1 MKSPIDILYY
11 FIQFSWGVIQNIIG
25 LLLFLILYIINPKRR
40 IKMYKQNIVT
50 FWNNEYGLSLGIFI
64 FVGSDN
70 KKLLMHEYGHS
81 IQSLIFGPLYLI
93 VVGIPSLLWALLFSK
108 YRKNKNISYGKFYTE
123 KWANKLGGNIV

>member
-1 MKSPIDILYY
+1 M
-11 FIQFSWGVIQNIIG
+11 
-25 LLLFLILYIINPKRR
+25 YIINPKRK
-40 IKMYKQNIVT
+40 IKMYKQDIVT

-81 IQSLIFGPLYLI
+81 IQSLILGPLYLI